1 VSKPAKVESDFALLV
16 FVHGESIP
24 VRRLRNR
31 WEDNALKLISASFL
45 LCVIALFK
53 AMAKFTIALRRSIPL
68 SETATAIFQ
77 PEVHY
82 GTANTP
88 VRVTVIQ
95 KPR

>member
-1 VSKPAKVESDFALLV
+1 
-16 FVHGESIP
+16 
-24 VRRLRNR
+24 
-31 WEDNALKLISASFL
+31 

-88 VRVTVIQ
+88 VRLTVIQ